1 MRQILLITVA
11 ALAVLAACKNST
23 TGPAANTGTL
33 TVVVTTTAG
42 AAVAAAPVHLEPG
55 ARTAQTD
62 AQGTARFTGLTAGQ
76 YTVSVDVATG
86 SATQAVSFQPPS
98 SEIHLTLGGLTI
110 QGGGITMQWG
120 APESL
125 RVTVPTDL
133 SGEVRW
139 YSNRDFY
146 RGQPVE
152 LGRGTSVSLAPLRP
166 GTTTV
171 EARLVS
177 GTQTVAT
184 ATAQVTVTYRESW
197 NVNRLGLVS
206 LTANTVGDLFV
217 TGRNALVARRGFRGF
232 SVIDVDALAQIGRFD
247 PGGGFAQ
254 DVHVVGTRAYVTHES
269 FFPGFR
275 HGVTIADITNPA
287 APTEIGGIPYQQS
300 GAHTVFVQ
308 GTTAY
313 LANSATRV
321 IEIWDVANAA
331 APVFLTNV
339 VSTAGQ
345 AHEAYVFNGI
355 LFGAYMQLSPE
366 TRPELVIAD
375 VSNPAAPV
383 VLSRV
388 VYPNAAL
395 VHSVTA
401 TPDGRYIYVADEVTN
416 ASIRIFDMAIP
427 TAPALVG
434 TYQPRLGTV
443 PHHFVVRDNNIA
455 YLSMYKNGV
464 EVIDISNPARPRL
477 IGFYDTHPGVATD
490 GDQPVPPNNVELYH
504 GAWGVHWTDDGKI
517 VVTDMDAGVF
527 VLRFGG

>member
-1 MRQILLITVA
+1 MRQILLIAVA

-33 TVVVTTTAG
+33 TVVVTTTGG
-42 AAVAAAPVHLEPG
+42 AAVPAVQVHLEPG
-55 ARTAQTD
+55 ARTVQTD

-76 YTVSVDVATG
+76 YTVSVEAAAG
-86 SATQAVSFQPPS
+86 SAEQAVSFQPPS
-98 SEIHLTLGGLTI
+98 SEVHLTLGGLTI
-110 QGGGITMQWG
+110 QGGGVTILWG

-125 RVTVPTDL
+125 RVTVPSDL

-139 YSNRDFY
+139 YSNRDYY
-146 RGQPVE
+146 RGQLVE
-152 LGRGTSVSLAPLRP
+152 LGRGTAVSLAPLRP
-166 GTTTV
+166 GTTIV

-177 GTQTVAT
+177 GSQTVAT

-206 LTANTVGDLFV
+206 YPALSVGDLIV
-217 TGRNALVARRGFRGF
+217 SGRNAYVARRGFRGF
-232 SVIDVDALAQIGRFD
+232 SVVDVDAVAEIGRFNLD
-247 PGGGFAQ
+247 GGFAQ
-254 DVHVVGTRAYVTHES
+254 DVHIVGNRAYLTNEGAV
-269 FFPGFR
+269 FR
-275 HGVTIADITNPA
+275 HAVTIVDITNPR
-287 APTEIGGIPYQQS
+287 APVEIGGIPTGLPTS
-300 GAHTVFVQ
+300 SAHTVFVV

-313 LANSATRV
+313 LANSPSRQ
-321 IEIWDVANAA
+321 IHIWDVTNPA
-331 APVFLTNV
+331 APAALSTLSSTN
-339 VSTAGQ
+339 GI
-345 AHEAYVFNGI
+345 AHEAYVRNGI
-355 LFGAYMQLSPE
+355 LFGAYMQLTPD
-366 TRPELVIAD
+366 TQPELVIAN
-375 VSNPAAPV
+375 VTNPAAPV

-401 TPDGRYIYVADEVTN
+401 TPDGRYIYIADEVTN
-416 ASIRIFDMAIP
+416 ATIRIFDVANP
-427 TAPALVG
+427 AAPVLVG

-464 EVIDISNPARPRL
+464 EVIDISNPVRPRL
-477 IGFYDTHPGVATD
+477 VGFYDTHPGVATD
-490 GDQPVPPNNVELYH
+490 GDQPVPNNVELYH

-517 VVTDMDAGVF
+517 VVSDMDAGVF